1 MSLFSVLCGL
11 YDENVSIAG
20 VIDGEKT
27 ILIPVYHT
35 TVAAQITVTLN
46 GDGQFLGAETV
57 PNDENEKRTLIP
69 VTDKSAS
76 RTAGIE
82 PHPLCD
88 NLKYLAGDYN
98 RYVNGKDCTKNYQLY
113 MEGLREWAE
122 SRFCHPKVLAIY
134 TYLSKGR
141 LVADLVQAD
150 VLETDENG
158 LLNEKKKIQAVSQE
172 EAFVRFRIETDL
184 CFGANV
190 LEDTSGIY
198 LTECWKDRSLQKS
211 YIDFCRSKEGNMG
224 ISYLTGEN
232 TRISYLQPKKIRN
245 EGDGAKLISSNDEAN
260 FTFRGRFLSKEEAFA
275 IGYEDSQKVHSTT
288 AGCAWLPGRVI

>member
-150 VLETDENG
+150 VLETDEN
-158 LLNEKKKIQAVSQE
+158 KTPAVST
-172 EAFVRFRIETDL
+172 AKVHRSVIVSPLTD
-184 CFGANV
+184 
-190 LEDTSGIY
+190 
-198 LTECWKDRSLQKS
+198 RPKS
-211 YIDFCRSKEGNMG
+211 FSDYEI
-224 ISYLTGEN
+224 L
-232 TRISYLQPKKIRN
+232 
-245 EGDGAKLISSNDEAN
+245 
-260 FTFRGRFLSKEEAFA
+260 
-275 IGYEDSQKVHSTT
+275 YEDP
-288 AGCAWLPGRVI
+288 GCVKPEVYDFV